1 MEIFEGLDSIEPLAT
16 CLLTM
21 VSMKLLNW
29 WLSYPKCLE
38 LETFIILWLILTKS
52 GLFGAPLI
60 DPVLIYEG
68 TLLEWGLVQNC

>member
-1 MEIFEGLDSIEPLAT
+1 MTPFPIDVENICFIPFTNGGSPCNQSGVGLS
-16 CLLTM
+16 TM
-21 VSMKLLNW
+21 NSDF
-29 WLSYPKCLE
+29 
-38 LETFIILWLILTKS
+38 FIKS